1 MALNGQLA
9 DVTGP
14 AMSKGRA
21 ITEILLQNGATVRF
35 GLKSEELKG
44 TCFLWSRG
52 LILLSEI
59 SVSLNWTGNWDLFR
73 IKNSDFLL
81 LLQTP
86 A

>member
-44 TCFLWSRG
+44 TCFL
-52 LILLSEI
+52 
-59 SVSLNWTGNWDLFR
+59 
-73 IKNSDFLL
+73 
-81 LLQTP
+81 
-86 A
+86 